1 MHNDLIVIKD
11 LIMFNLPHML
21 LSERS
26 RREGVAEGRKLEND
40 EICIYIEKLHPALSW
55 LANAIR
61 HGEHK

>member
-1 MHNDLIVIKD
+1 
-11 LIMFNLPHML
+11 MFNLPHML